1 MEPARKPAVAGSF
14 YPDRPEAVEAELD
27 RLIEHVE
34 PKTAARAIVVPHA
47 GWIYSGPVAGA
58 VYGRVAPPRLA
69 VLLGPNHTGLG
80 PAGSVMA
87 RGSWKIPGGE
97 VPISRALGEAIL
109 NACRELEED
118 ERAHA
123 REHALEVQLPF
134 LRRLRPE
141 IEFVPITLMR
151 TDLAFC
157 RAVGAGVAHAVK
169 AWPEPVLLLASTDL
183 NHYESQA
190 VSNVKDRRAIDAI
203 LSLDPERL
211 HRTVREHEI
220 SMCGIS
226 PTTAL
231 LAALAETGARKATLV
246 KYQTSGDVSGDTER
260 VVGYCGIIIE

>member
-1 MEPARKPAVAGSF
+1 MEPARRPAVAGFF
-14 YPDRPEAVEAELD
+14 YPDRPEAVEAEID

-34 PKTAARAIVVPHA
+34 PKTVARAIVVPHA
-47 GWIYSGPVAGA
+47 GWAYSGPVAGA
-58 VYGRVAPPRLA
+58 VYGRVAIPRLT
-69 VLLGPNHTGLG
+69 VLLGPNHTGTG
-80 PAGSVMA
+80 PSGSIMT
-87 RGSWKIPGGE
+87 RGSWAIPGGTLP
-97 VPISRALGEAIL
+97 VSRDLGSAIL

-118 ERAHA
+118 EQAHA

-134 LRRLRPE
+134 LHHLRPE

-157 RAVGAGVAHAVK
+157 RAVGAAVAQVVK

-190 VSNVKDRRAIDAI
+190 VSNLKDRTAIDAI

-211 HRTVREHEI
+211 HRTVREHHI
-220 SMCGIS
+220 SMCGIA

-231 LAALAETGARKATLV
+231 LSALAEMGTREARLV